1 MYYSP
6 NIKPK
11 TRLMENVAHVRQTAN
26 ANYTSS
32 VTVKGKGHVGDL
44 SVDCRIIVEMV
55 LEKQK

>member
-1 MYYSP
+1 
-6 NIKPK
+6 
-11 TRLMENVAHVRQTAN
+11 MENVAHVRQTAN